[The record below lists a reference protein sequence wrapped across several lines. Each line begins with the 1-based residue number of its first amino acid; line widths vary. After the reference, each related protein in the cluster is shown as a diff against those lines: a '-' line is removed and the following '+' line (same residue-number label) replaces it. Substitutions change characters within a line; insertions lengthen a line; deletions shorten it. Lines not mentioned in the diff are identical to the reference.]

1 MARFIA
7 SQGSLTEAINT
18 LADQT
23 TATTRAATVNTAAS
37 PLQLTAAMMLG
48 GIFITS
54 TAGAFQANLP
64 VPAAFVAAIPN
75 CQVGTTVVCF
85 IRNDGDNT
93 LTLATNSVTG
103 ITLSGTA
110 TLATTLGQIVVFKIT
125 NVTAAAEAYTC
136 YVGLKVAN

>member
-1 MARFIA
+1 MARFAA

-23 TATTRAATVNTAAS
+23 TATTRAATVNAAAS
-37 PLQLTAAMMLG
+37 PLQMTAAMALG

-54 TAGAFQANLP
+54 TSGAFQLNLP
-64 VPAAFVAAIPN
+64 VPAAFVAGVPN
-75 CQVGTTVVCF
+75 CQVGTTVVLVV
-85 IRNDGDNT
+85 RNDGDNT
-93 LTLATNSVTG
+93 LTIATNSVTG

-110 TLATTLGQIVVFKIT
+110 TLATTLGQVLVFKFT

>member
-1 MARFIA
+1 MARFA
-7 SQGSLTEAINT
+7 SSQGSQTEAINT

-23 TATTRAATVNTAAS
+23 TAMTRAATVNAAAS
-37 PLQLTAAMMLG
+37 PLQMTAAMALG
-48 GIFITS
+48 GIFLSTTS
-54 TAGAFQANLP
+54 GAMQVNLP
-64 VPAAFVAAIPN
+64 VPAAFVAGIPN
-75 CQVGTTVVCF
+75 CQVGTTVVLF

-110 TLATTLGQIVVFKIT
+110 AMATTLGQVVVFKIT

-136 YVGLKVAN
+136 YVGLKVGN